1 MKNSETGKELLKISE
16 VAKAAGVSTQ
26 TVHYY
31 LREGLLTP
39 PVKTSPNMAYY
50 DPVVIDEIKLI
61 KELQKERYLPI
72 SVIKIILEA
81 RRQGQQADHV
91 EEMQSVMKQLFNGH
105 GGENT
110 GELLSASELASS
122 TGLSMET
129 IAKFREMGLLTP
141 ASRGGNRYGKADERI
156 GRAFKKLLDL
166 GLTMKDLSIYG
177 QYAGIM
183 RSEVRA
189 LRGRLID
196 RVHDGSIS
204 LKEVVA
210 LLNDLK
216 TDLAFKIY
224 REAMLEERP
233 KSFSW
238 KQRRRAKHDDT
249 KPQQGEP

>member
-1 MKNSETGKELLKISE
+1 MTETDNNKELLKISE

-50 DPVVIDEIKLI
+50 HPVIINEIKLI

-81 RRQGQQADHV
+81 RRHGQKADHV
-91 EEMQSVMKQLFNGH
+91 EEMQSMMKHLFNGH
-105 GGENT
+105 DAENAGEF
-110 GELLSASELASS
+110 LSAAGLASL
-122 TGLSMET
+122 TGLSQET
-129 IAKFREMGLLTP
+129 IGTLEEMGLLTP
-141 ASRGGNRYGKADERI
+141 ACAAGGNRYGRLDERI
-156 GRAFKKLLDL
+156 GRMFKKLLDL
-166 GLTMKDLSIYG
+166 GLTMDDLKMYS
-177 QYAGIM
+177 QYAGM
-183 RSEVRA
+183 LRSEVRI

-204 LKEVVA
+204 LKEVVG

-216 TDLAFKIY
+216 ADLAVKIY

-233 KSFSW
+233 KTSS
-238 KQRRRAKHDDT
+238 
-249 KPQQGEP
+249 